1 MTVRESKVEAH
12 LVKRAKAL
20 GFMVRKVKFLGV
32 DGAPDRVLFAPE
44 RLRMLGHTTYWI
56 ELKAPGEKPRMRQE
70 REHKAMREHGQHVTV
85 LDSIEAVDRFFEQF
99 Q

>member
-1 MTVRESKVEAH
+1 MRESKVEAH
-12 LVKRAKAL
+12 LTKRAKAM

-44 RLRMLGHTTYWI
+44 RFRTLGHTAYWV
-56 ELKAPGEKPRMRQE
+56 ELKAPGEKPRIRQE
-70 REHKAMREHGQHVTV
+70 REHKAMREHCQHVTV